1 MPALSAHTARERFA
15 AAQVVRLAT
24 ADAEGRPHLVPTV
37 FALDDDRLY
46 IVVDHKPKRTRQ
58 LRRLRNIAAN
68 PQVSLLADH
77 YDDDWSRLW
86 WARADGVAAVG
97 PVEDGPLDLL
107 AARYP
112 AYRQNRP
119 EGPLIT
125 VTVDR
130 WTGWTYT

>member
-1 MPALSAHTARERFA
+1 MPALSAHTARERFV

-24 ADAEGRPHLVPTV
+24 ADAEGRPHLVPAV
-37 FALDDDRLY
+37 FALDGDRLY
-46 IVVDHKPKRTRQ
+46 IAVDHKPKRTRQ

-86 WARADGVAAVG
+86 WARADGVATVG